1 MSKLVQKS
9 AYIKPGSASA
19 YMKYIAT
26 REGVEKLQRNESW
39 YMKYIATRPRVE
51 KRGSHGLFSSADS
64 VELSAAMS
72 ELKAHE
78 GNVWTIIFSLRR
90 EDAARLGYDNA
101 EAWRTLL
108 MQHQHEMASAMKIP
122 LDSFRW
128 YAAFHDEG
136 QHPHIHMMLWSDEP
150 EKGYLTKAGIEAMRS
165 KLTNTIFKDEMMEI
179 FVRKDNA
186 YKELTATAQNAM
198 QELIHSMRHSLCSSQ
213 LIEENMLELIKA
225 LESVTGKKQYGYLKK
240 PVKDL
245 VNAIVDELASF
256 PEVAACYK
264 AWNDIRAELNSYYGE
279 SFPHELLPLSQ
290 RKEFRVIK
298 NMVIREA
305 ENIRLGIHS
314 FEDEAM
320 RDEPDLIEPDT
331 AKYRNAKSVLQD
343 IYRLDAEH
351 EEAIETMKTLW
362 YEGCTEA
369 AYQLGKFYRDDLS
382 TMRDHEKAEHW
393 FRASAELDDSASEYS
408 LGKLLLSQKRVD
420 EALHWLKKSA
430 EHGNHFAEYALGKIY
445 ISGENIPKDTVKALE
460 YLRASADCG
469 NRFAQ
474 YSLGKL
480 YLFGTELEQDRD
492 KAREYF
498 ELSAA
503 QGNEHAKFFLEHM
516 DQCKEPSVLLAASK
530 LMHHMSRI
538 FQENSAPPY
547 KPGTLHIYPK
557 RRRRL
562 NEKRMAMGHKA
573 DDHEEQIRNNP
584 TLSM

>member
-1 MSKLVQKS
+1 M
-9 AYIKPGSASA
+9 
-19 YMKYIAT
+19 
-26 REGVEKLQRNESW
+26 
-39 YMKYIATRPRVE
+39 
-51 KRGSHGLFSSADS
+51 
-64 VELSAAMS
+64 
-72 ELKAHE
+72 
-78 GNVWTIIFSLRR
+78 
-90 EDAARLGYDNA
+90 
-101 EAWRTLL
+101 
-108 MQHQHEMASAMKIP
+108 
-122 LDSFRW
+122 
-128 YAAFHDEG
+128 
-136 QHPHIHMMLWSDEP
+136 
-150 EKGYLTKAGIEAMRS
+150 GI
-165 KLTNTIFKDEMMEI
+165 
-179 FVRKDNA
+179 VRKDNA

-198 QELIHSMRHSLCSSQ
+198 QELIHSMRYSLCSSP
-213 LIEENMLELIKA
+213 LIEENMLELVKA
-225 LESVTGKKQYGYLKK
+225 LEAVTGKKQYGYLKK
-240 PVKDL
+240 TIKDL
-245 VNAIVDELASF
+245 VNTIVDELSNF

-264 AWNDIRAELNSYYGE
+264 TWNDIRVELNSYYGE
-279 SFPHELLPLSQ
+279 SFPHECMPLSQ

-320 RDEPDLIEPDT
+320 RDEVEHTEPDISR
-331 AKYRNAKSVLQD
+331 YQNAKSVLQD

-351 EEAIETMKTLW
+351 EEAIEAMKRLW
-362 YEGCTEA
+362 HNGCAEA

-408 LGKLLLSQKRVD
+408 LGKLLLSQKRMD
-420 EALHWLKKSA
+420 EAIHWLKKSA
-430 EHGNHFAEYALGKIY
+430 EHGNHFAGYAIGKIY
-445 ISGENIPKDTVKALE
+445 ISGEHIPKDTVKALE

-469 NRFAQ
+469 NQYAQ
-474 YSLGKL
+474 YTLGKL
-480 YLFGTELEQDRD
+480 YLFGNELERDKD
-492 KAREYF
+492 KARKYF

-503 QGNEHAKFFLEHM
+503 QGNEYAKLFLERV

-547 KPGTLHIYPK
+547 KPGTLHISPK